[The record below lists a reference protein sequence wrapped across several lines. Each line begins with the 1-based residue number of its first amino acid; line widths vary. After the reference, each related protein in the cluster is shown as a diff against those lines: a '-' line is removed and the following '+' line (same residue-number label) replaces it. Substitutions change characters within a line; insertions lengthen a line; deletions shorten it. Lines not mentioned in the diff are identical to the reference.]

1 MRQLSNEP
9 PRRVS
14 YGVLTDVY
22 ARPMKPPGPGRRLP
36 VIGVLA
42 VAVVACAAPASEP
55 SGAEPGQTISSR
67 PTISASPPPSVP
79 TQPTPAPSIA
89 PPIAWQQLEATG
101 PRAREDHT
109 WTRDADGT
117 TAYLFGGR
125 DGTLVMG
132 DLWAYDL
139 PTDTWSP
146 MEAPGPTPR
155 FGHEAAWVDGIG
167 LVIFAGQSGPNFFS
181 DLWAFDP
188 AAASWRQLPASGDVP
203 VARYGTCAGIGPDGR
218 LWISHGF
225 TSDGTRFADTK
236 AYDFGTAT
244 WTDETPGG
252 DLPVNRCLHGC
263 WWTGD
268 GTLALFGGQ
277 TTGVTALDDH
287 WVLDLEGWQ
296 RVEGGVSPPPRNLYA
311 KARLD
316 GGTLVLGGQGLDGA
330 RLGDAW
336 LLRDGDVEATLV
348 EADGDGPP
356 GRSGAEMVVD
366 GSRDRVLLFGGLGD
380 GGVLA
385 DVWQLT
391 GDPLA
396 GR

>member
-1 MRQLSNEP
+1 M
-9 PRRVS
+9 V
-14 YGVLTDVY
+14 G
-22 ARPMKPPGPGRRLP
+22 
-36 VIGVLA
+36 
-42 VAVVACAAPASEP
+42 CAAPASSP
-55 SGAEPGQTISSR
+55 SEGTPD
-67 PTISASPPPSVP
+67 PTTSSPPPTTASP
-79 TQPTPAPSIA
+79 SPPASTEPTPAPSMA
-89 PPIAWQQLEATG
+89 GLAWQQLEATG

-109 WTRDADGT
+109 WTADSDGT

-125 DGTLVMG
+125 DGAMVMG

-139 PTDTWSP
+139 AGDTWSAI
-146 MEAPGPTPR
+146 EAPGGPPPR

-167 LVIFAGQSGPNFFS
+167 IVIFAGQSGPTFFN

-188 AAASWRQLPASGDVP
+188 ATATWRELPAGGDVP
-203 VARYGTCAGIGPDGR
+203 VARYGTCAGMGPDGR

-244 WTDETPGG
+244 WTDETPDG
-252 DLPVNRCLHGC
+252 DFPVSRCLHAC
-263 WWTGD
+263 WWTAD

-277 TTGVTALDDH
+277 TTGVTALDDR
-287 WVLDLEGWQ
+287 WELDDAGWQ
-296 RVEGGVSPPPRNLYA
+296 RVAGAAPPARNLYA
-311 KARLD
+311 KGRMD
-316 GGTLVLGGQGLDGA
+316 GATLVFGGQGLDAG

-336 LLRDGDVEATLV
+336 LLRDGDVDATPV
-348 EADGDGPP
+348 AAEGDGPP

-366 GSRDRVLLFGGLGD
+366 DTRERVLLFGGLGE

-396 GR
+396 GG